1 MFEVEKETLDLIN
14 ELRISTED
22 LLQDVNFLYKCY
34 SNEEFQQDNMKLF
47 MERMSGGKDNIVQDI
62 VDRKDE
68 IIRFINKLKRLL

>member
-47 MERMSGGKDNIVQDI
+47 MERMSGGKDNIVQNI

>member
-1 MFEVEKETLDLIN
+1 MFDVEKETLDLIN
-14 ELRISTED
+14 DLRISTED

-47 MERMSGGKDNIVQDI
+47 MERMSGGKDNIVQNI

>member
-1 MFEVEKETLDLIN
+1 MFDVEKETLDLIN

-47 MERMSGGKDNIVQDI
+47 MERMSGGKDNIVQNI

>member
-34 SNEEFQQDNMKLF
+34 SSEEFQQDNLKLF
-47 MERMSGGKDNIVQDI
+47 MERMSGGKDNIIQNI

-68 IIRFINKLKRLL
+68 IIRFTNKLKRLL

>member
-34 SNEEFQQDNMKLF
+34 SNEEFQQDNIKLF
-47 MERMSGGKDNIVQDI
+47 MERMSGGKDNIVQNI

>member
-22 LLQDVNFLYKCY
+22 LLQDVDFLYKCY

-47 MERMSGGKDNIVQDI
+47 MERMSGGKDNIVQNI